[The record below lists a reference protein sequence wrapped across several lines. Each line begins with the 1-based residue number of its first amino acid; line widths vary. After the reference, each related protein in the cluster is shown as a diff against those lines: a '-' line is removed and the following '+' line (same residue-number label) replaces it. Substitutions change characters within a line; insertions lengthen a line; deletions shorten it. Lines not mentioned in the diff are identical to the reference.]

1 MSVRRTGKHGW
12 QVRVYTGIV
21 DGELVLRVWT
31 RESLSWGGGEPHGH
45 QVREPDR
52 YTISIYLGQVD
63 GVEQ

>member
-31 RESLSWGGGEPHGH
+31 RESLSWGG
-45 QVREPDR
+45 R
-52 YTISIYLGQVD
+52 
-63 GVEQ
+63 